1 MIPKREPDGSLAITK
16 QDLSAPAIEYYLT
29 QKIQAVTLAATTTIG
44 SNTVTLAPGHGFIDA
59 PTASDHNYFLE
70 IKYVDATD
78 PESPIVRLLQSE
90 VRDVVGNV
98 LTLSKPFGTAM
109 SPTHV
114 ESAYRTNANL
124 ALAVGSPAAPV
135 RFSVSPPDGLSFDI
149 IRYITSCIMTAAG
162 DDAKFASGSPLQ
174 FGLVFGHEDTEG
186 TTYGFVIRDNTDLR
200 ITGFDMAYVTRSG
213 GGGRYGMAARE
224 TTNGDDKSGV
234 VIRIDGAKNGE
245 FFVRVQDNITAVT
258 GLVYMAI
265 KVDGHIVTP

>member
-1 MIPKREPDGSLAITK
+1 
-16 QDLSAPAIEYYLT
+16 
-29 QKIQAVTLAATTTIG
+29 
-44 SNTVTLAPGHGFIDA
+44 
-59 PTASDHNYFLE
+59 
-70 IKYVDATD
+70 
-78 PESPIVRLLQSE
+78 
-90 VRDVVGNV
+90 
-98 LTLSKPFGTAM
+98 
-109 SPTHV
+109 
-114 ESAYRTNANL
+114 
-124 ALAVGSPAAPV
+124 
-135 RFSVSPPDGLSFDI
+135 
-149 IRYITSCIMTAAG
+149 MTAAG

-213 GGGRYGMAARE
+213 GGGSYGMAARK

-245 FFVRVQDNITAVT
+245 FFVRVQENITAVT